1 MRMSDQTL
9 YDYELQGKPAIELPL
24 NAPVVRQV
32 FDIFDRIIVKP
43 CKKIGIDAAVFLY
56 KMATCMP
63 ELYHIQRTAPFSCSV
78 PDQRG
83 NPPGCKTSFLRLC
96 SSIF

>member
-1 MRMSDQTL
+1 MAPVSRKKFYPLKKWRQTGWRVCKGRIESMRMSDQTL

-63 ELYHIQRTAPFSCSV
+63 E
-78 PDQRG
+78 
-83 NPPGCKTSFLRLC
+83 
-96 SSIF
+96 